1 MKVSSIAMI
10 CLSSLAVSA
19 CSFTPREQAEGGF
32 DYTNTQSVQALEP
45 APGKQLP
52 ERSRRYEIPP
62 VDGTGAVGAN
72 MNVLPPVLVRGTA
85 AGSRASENVDVTA
98 VDFSELDGMEDLPNF
113 TWEGIKAAL
122 QRENLTIVAETPE
135 QSLTTGWQQEQL
147 EVGEDELAATVQRQ
161 YQVTMQVP
169 DHRRTATVTVDMVDK
184 QVSGPGASEVPGG
197 VSDTNAE
204 ANLLNAMINEIAVR
218 QQGVFEAA
226 EAAAT
231 VTVQPSFN
239 DAGFPAYQLDIGFD
253 VAWPLMADVLEGLGF
268 EIDDLNQSAG
278 MYYLEYMRDPGF
290 SLAFWNDQR
299 EGKLD
304 LADGSYQ
311 LNVKGDDSTT
321 TLTFYRG
328 DTPLTAADI
337 DRLYGPIAAE
347 IRQRSAL

>member
-10 CLSSLAVSA
+10 CLSSLAVTA
-19 CSFTPREQAEGGF
+19 CSFTPREQAEGSF
-32 DYTNTQSVQALEP
+32 DYTNTSQSQPLKP

-52 ERSRRYEIPP
+52 QRSSRYQIPE
-62 VDGTGAVGAN
+62 VATSGEVGRSL
-72 MNVLPPVLVRGTA
+72 NVVPPVLVRGTA
-85 AGSRASENVDVTA
+85 AGSRASEDPLLTA
-98 VDFSELDGMEDLPNF
+98 VDFSELDGMDDLPNF

-122 QRENLTIVAETPE
+122 ARENIAIVAETPQ
-135 QSLTTGWQQEQL
+135 QSLTTGWQRQQL
-147 EVGEDELAATVQRQ
+147 EVGEDELAATVERQ
-161 YQVTMQVP
+161 FRVTMQVP
-169 DHRRTATVTVDMVDK
+169 DHRRTATVIVDMTDK
-184 QVSGPGASEVPGG
+184 KVSGPGANMVPGG
-197 VSDTNAE
+197 VSDANAE
-204 ANLLNAMINEIAVR
+204 ANLLNTMINEIAVR

-231 VTVQPSFN
+231 VTVQPTFN

-268 EIDDLNQSAG
+268 DIDDLNQSAG

-290 SLAFWNDQR
+290 SLAFWNDKR

-311 LNVKGDDSTT
+311 LNVKGDDSST

-328 DTPLTAADI
+328 ETPLTAADI